1 MIAGAPNEISGLE
14 SDLDVCFFQKKGSNA
29 LEAFDH
35 WPQFNDPIEE
45 PFLLVPASCQ
55 TRVSIRVWAPGQIW
69 KAVYTRVYIRKF
81 ERSAKA
87 PQLARCNTYFRG
99 DVPRE
104 G

>member
-45 PFLLVPASCQ
+45 PFL
-55 TRVSIRVWAPGQIW
+55 
-69 KAVYTRVYIRKF
+69 
-81 ERSAKA
+81 
-87 PQLARCNTYFRG
+87 
-99 DVPRE
+99 
-104 G
+104 